1 MSKKSPFYAVLKY
14 PLRWLTRFEDIWDG
28 DETDHKT
35 TVQKPVAYVMRST
48 STADLSILQR
58 AAKRRGLPDPL
69 GSAAYWPR
77 LARADRG
84 SRHAHGAVA
93 R

>member
-48 STADLSILQR
+48 STADLSLLQR
-58 AAKRRGLPDPL
+58 AAKRRVLPDPL
-69 GSAAYWPR
+69 EPPEINGK
-77 LARADRG
+77 
-84 SRHAHGAVA
+84 
-93 R
+93 